1 MTGLKARSLASALAI
16 TAISAV
22 AYVAPGAASA
32 TTCSGANITGNGS
45 SLQAN
50 AQQKNWSKPFDE
62 REPCFSEGKEQ
73 VTYLSTGSGPGLA
86 SWWVGHEVAKY
97 KGFGPANAFVGTDQ
111 PPNEKQEKDIIEKGP
126 GAKVLTIPVAQA
138 AVALPIHLPNG
149 CLATGGKKG
158 KVKRLVLHDSTLEG
172 IFNHTIKTWGE
183 VPGVVGAT
191 CEKTAPIVRVV
202 RKEGSGTTA
211 IFKKFLFETN
221 KEPVAGGLTWSQL
234 AEESQNVVWPAE
246 AENLEKKEKGSGIAT
261 YVAATPG
268 TIGYANLNEVRANAA
283 FTPAGGGGDN
293 TAVFWPELYAKATKY
308 QDPSTNGESNT
319 PANAHCAGE
328 SYIRLDGVGKQ
339 AKFPPESAEDLWNE
353 VTANKVQKASY
364 PLCGFTYDLSLT
376 KFSDFL
382 GSEPLN
388 EPIPS
393 EVETIKNYYGEAV
406 LSSTGQKSLEGS
418 DFLGLPEG
426 KTGHV
431 LKIAKEGLLKVAY

>member
-22 AYVAPGAASA
+22 AYVAPGTASA
-32 TTCSGANITGNGS
+32 ACSGANIKANGS
-45 SLQAN
+45 SLQAG
-50 AQQKNWSKPFDE
+50 AQIKDWSKAFDE
-62 REPCFSEGKEQ
+62 REPCSAEGKEQ
-73 VTYLSTGSGPGLA
+73 VSYESTSSGKGLA

-97 KGFGPANAFVGTDQ
+97 KGFGPTNAFVATDQ
-111 PPNEKQEKDIIEKGP
+111 PPNAKQESEILEKGP

-138 AVALPIHLPNG
+138 ALALPIHLPTG

-158 KVKRLVLHDSTLEG
+158 KVKRLVLSDATLQG
-172 IFNHTIKTWGE
+172 IFNHTITTWGA
-183 VPGVVGAT
+183 VPGVAGAT

-211 IFKKFLFETN
+211 IIKKFLFEIN
-221 KEPVAGGLTWSQL
+221 KAPVDGGLTWSQL
-234 AEESQNVVWPAE
+234 AEENQNIEWPAE
-246 AENLEKKEKGSGIAT
+246 AENLEKKEKGSGIAA

-268 TIGYANLNEVRANAA
+268 TIGYSNVNEVRENVA
-283 FTPAGGGGDN
+283 FTPAGGGGEG
-293 TAVFWPELYAKATKY
+293 TAIFWPELQSKGKKY
-308 QDPSTNGESNT
+308 MDPSTNGESNT
-319 PANAHCAGE
+319 PANAKCAGE

-339 AKFPPESAEDLWNE
+339 AKFPPESTEDLWNE
-353 VTANKVQKASY
+353 VTANKVQKSSY

-388 EPIPS
+388 EPTSS
-393 EVETIKNYYGEAV
+393 EVETVKNYMGEAI
-406 LSSTGQKSLEGS
+406 LSPTGQKVLQGT

-431 LKIAKEGLLKVAY
+431 LKIAKEGLLKVAF